1 MPRSPSPG
9 TPLTGGTDL
18 PQKGELQCEDTTGF
32 GKRSANKREIIA
44 DSVITVLSESGI
56 SGLTHRRVARAAG
69 ISLSATT
76 YHYATKA
83 DMLAEA
89 SRDLLARYLAA
100 FRRSALEHRQGR
112 GRDSSPQAFMTRL
125 LVNAAGRHRRESLAW
140 CEIILDAAK
149 SLEGHQLAH
158 HWFEEL
164 HEAWSDLFRAFGAD
178 CDDGDVQVAI
188 DTVIG
193 LMFIVLP
200 LNLNPAQV
208 AEIRSNAWSEALEAL
223 SAMPSPPADADRP
236 LGKKAQATRAR
247 IVEGTIKILKQSGVA
262 SVSYRAVAE
271 ESGVAFTAP
280 AYYFGSIETL
290 IRVAEAELFQE
301 SKARYR
307 QMLSAANLAQPS
319 AETLADLTAAILV
332 REATEFR
339 LASIAHYSV
348 WLAATRIE
356 ALRPAVASAVVDQI
370 HAWERRIA
378 QIGAVGP
385 GDGTCLQALFLGQL
399 IRSLACGAPLAIMA
413 NTRGNFLKR
422 LSQRL
427 GHQK

>member
-1 MPRSPSPG
+1 M
-9 TPLTGGTDL
+9 TEGTDL
-18 PQKGELQCEDTTGF
+18 QKGNLQREDTNGLD
-32 GKRSANKREIIA
+32 KRSLQKREIIA
-44 DSVITVLSESGI
+44 DAVITVLSKFGI
-56 SGLTHRRVARAAG
+56 SGLTHRRVAQAAG

-89 SRDLLARYLAA
+89 SGNLLAGYLAA
-100 FRRSALEHRQGR
+100 FRRSALEQRQGK

-125 LVNAAGRHRRESLAW
+125 IVNAAGRHRRASLAW

-149 SLEGHQLAH
+149 SPEGHRLAL

-164 HEAWSDLFRAFGAD
+164 HEAWTDLFKAFGAD
-178 CDDGDVQVAI
+178 CDEADVQIAI

-200 LNLNPAQV
+200 LNLAPEQV
-208 AEIRSNAWSEALEAL
+208 ADIRSDAWPEVLETS
-223 SAMPSPPADADRP
+223 SATTSQPVDTDRP
-236 LGKKAQATRAR
+236 LGKKAQATRSR
-247 IVEGTIKILKQSGVA
+247 IVEGTINILKQSGVA
-262 SVSYRAVAE
+262 GVSYRAVAE
-271 ESGVAFTAP
+271 ESGVALTAP
-280 AYYFGSIETL
+280 AYYFGSIEAL

-301 SKARYR
+301 SKTRYR
-307 QMLSAANLAQPS
+307 QMLSVANLDQPS

-339 LASIAHYSV
+339 LASTAHYSV

-356 ALRPAVASAVVDQI
+356 ALRPAVVSAVVDQI

-378 QIGAVGP
+378 HLGAVAP
-385 GDGTCLQALFLGQL
+385 GDGTYLQALFLGQL
-399 IRSLACGAPLAIMA
+399 IRSTACGAPLSIMS
-413 NTRGNFLKR
+413 TVRRHFLRG
-422 LSQRL
+422 LSQRFDF
-427 GHQK
+427 QK

>member
-9 TPLTGGTDL
+9 TPSTSEADL
-18 PQKGELQCEDTTGF
+18 PEKGDLQRADTAGL
-32 GKRSANKREIIA
+32 GKRSQHKREIIA
-44 DSVITVLSESGI
+44 DSVITVLAESGI

-89 SRDLLARYLAA
+89 SRNLLAGYLSA
-100 FRRSALEHRQGR
+100 FRRSAQDHRQGK
-112 GRDSSPQAFMTRL
+112 GRDSSPQDFMTRL
-125 LVNAAGRHRRESLAW
+125 LVNATGRHRRESLAW
-140 CEIILDAAK
+140 CEIILDAAR
-149 SLEGHQLAH
+149 SPEGHQLAR

-164 HEAWSDLFRAFGAD
+164 HKAWSDLFRAFGAD
-178 CDDGDVQVAI
+178 CDDVDVQIAI

-193 LMFIVLP
+193 LMFIALP
-200 LNLNPAQV
+200 LNLKPAQV
-208 AEIRSNAWSEALEAL
+208 AEIRSNAWSEALEA
-223 SAMPSPPADADRP
+223 SAVITSRPADADRP
-236 LGKKAQATRAR
+236 LGKKAETTRSR
-247 IVEGTIKILKQSGVA
+247 IVEGAIKILKQSGVA

-271 ESGVAFTAP
+271 ESGVALTAP

-290 IRVAEAELFQE
+290 IRVAEVELFRE

-307 QMLSAANLAQPS
+307 QMLSVANLSQPS

-348 WLAATRIE
+348 WLAAARIE
-356 ALRPAVASAVVDQI
+356 ALRPAVASAVIDQI
-370 HAWERRIA
+370 HAWERRIDHIRVA
-378 QIGAVGP
+378 GP
-385 GDGTCLQALFLGQL
+385 GDGTYLQALFVGQL
-399 IRSLACGAPLAIMA
+399 IRSLACGAPLTVMA
-413 NTRGNFLKR
+413 DMRGQFLRK
-422 LSQRL
+422 LSQWPDL
-427 GHQK
+427 